1 MPKTPSWLL
10 PAVLVAIIAAQQT
23 WLMLPQ
29 IQRAVFPPPA
39 EKALEGVRLVQ
50 DLACFACHGAEGGG
64 GIINPGA
71 DVGKKVVP
79 ALAGGE
85 MMMWADSEEELRQWI
100 MNGRPDDAE
109 PEERTGVSAGQGTP
123 RAIVMPAY
131 KNHLNAD
138 ELDSLMIYLKAISG
152 LQFPEE
158 GKTRAGFE
166 LAHEL
171 GCFRCHGPMGVGGVA
186 NPGSLKGY
194 VPGFSGEDYAELV
207 QSPAEASQWI
217 RNGVSDRFR
226 DNPLAYRILE
236 RQAVKM
242 PAYGPYL
249 SDGQIDSLVSV
260 VEWLNQGQWREMP
273 VP

>member
-1 MPKTPSWLL
+1 MKSRPWLL
-10 PAVLVAIIAAQQT
+10 PALLAGIIVAQQAY
-23 WLMLPQ
+23 LMAPA
-29 IQRAVFPPPA
+29 IQRWVFPPPQ

-85 MMMWADSEEELRQWI
+85 IMMWADSEEEIRQWI
-100 MNGRPDDAE
+100 LNGRPDDE
-109 PEERTGVSAGQGTP
+109 KPEQRSGVSAGQGTG
-123 RAIVMPAY
+123 RALVMPAY
-131 KNHLNAD
+131 KDHLNAD
-138 ELDSLMIYLKAISG
+138 ELDSLMLYIKAISG

-158 GKTRAGFE
+158 GRTRAGFE

-194 VPGFSGEDYAELV
+194 VPGFTGEDYTELV
-207 QSPAEASQWI
+207 QSPAEAAQWI
-217 RNGVSDRFR
+217 RDGVSQRFQ
-226 DNPLAYRILE
+226 DNPLAYKILE
-236 RQAVKM
+236 RQVIKM
-242 PAYGPYL
+242 PAYGAYL
-249 SDGQIDSLVSV
+249 SDGQIDSLVAV
-260 VEWLNQGQWREMP
+260 VDWLNKGQWRQMP